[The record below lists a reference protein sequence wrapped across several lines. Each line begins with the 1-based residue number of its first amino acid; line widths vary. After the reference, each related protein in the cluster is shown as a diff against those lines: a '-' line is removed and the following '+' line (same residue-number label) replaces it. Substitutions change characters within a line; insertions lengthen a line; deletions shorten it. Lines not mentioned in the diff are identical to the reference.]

1 MRKQLLSRRTFLKGS
16 AVAIVSVALAGCR
29 EQEPSSSSVSVSGYM
44 YGVGYSQV
52 EIYGPYFHQE
62 LPDIV
67 EFRLKITNDG
77 STLTLNPSC
86 ISLNF
91 DNQPAVLSEKRLS
104 NSTRPYLLDCMPLST
119 NQSAVGYLLM
129 QAKKNTTH
137 YQIKLALTH
146 DTGATDNY
154 TFDFDF
160 SKNNGSHSEWYE

>member
-1 MRKQLLSRRTFLKGS
+1 MYKQLFSRRTFLKGS
-16 AVAIVSVALAGCR
+16 AVAIASAALAGCR
-29 EQEPSSSSVSVSGYM
+29 EQEHFPSSVSGYG
-44 YGVGYSQV
+44 YGVGNSQV
-52 EIYGPYFHQE
+52 DVYGPYFHQE

-119 NQSAVGYLLM
+119 DQSAVGYLLM
-129 QAKKNTTH
+129 QGKKNTTH

-154 TFDFDF
+154 IFEFDF